1 MNIQWYPGH
10 MTDARRKMTEEIRQ
24 VDLVIELLD
33 ARIPLSGKNPDIDRM
48 AKDKKRLLILNKCDL
63 ADPELTKLWRNEF
76 EKQGFSVIEM
86 DGRVPK
92 EARYVTKAA
101 EELAKEKRERDMR
114 RGIQPR
120 PIKAMVVGIPNVG
133 KSTFINSYVGKASA
147 KTGNKPGVTK
157 GSQWIR
163 ISNSIRLL
171 DTPGILWPKF
181 EDPAAGEKI
190 AYIGSINDAILDLT
204 ELSVSLLQYL
214 QKYYCNLLN
223 DRYKIEKSDEPY
235 AALLKIAECKK
246 CIKTG
251 GEPDPDRAA
260 KLFLDDVRSARL
272 GRVTFDRPA
281 E

>member
-10 MTDARRKMTEEIRQ
+10 MTDARRKMQEEIRS

-33 ARIPLSGKNPDIDRM
+33 ARIPLSGKNPDIDKM
-48 AKDKKRLLILNKCDL
+48 AEGKKRLLILNKCDL
-63 ADPELTKLWRNEF
+63 ADPELTEKWRNIF
-76 EKQGFSVIEM
+76 EEKGFSVVEM

-92 EARYVTKAA
+92 EARLVTKAA
-101 EELAKEKRERDMR
+101 EALAKEKRERDMR

-133 KSTFINSYVGKASA
+133 KSTFINSYVGRASA

-163 ISNSIRLL
+163 ISGSIRLL

-190 AYIGSINDAILDLT
+190 AYIGSINDAILDTT
-204 ELSVSLLQYL
+204 ELGVSLIQYL
-214 QKYYCNLLN
+214 QKYYCNLLY
-223 DRYKIEKSDEPY
+223 DRYKIEESDDPY
-235 AALLKIAECKK
+235 EALMKIAKLKK
-246 CIKTG
+246 CLKTG
-251 GEPDPDRAA
+251 GEYDPDRAA
-260 KLFLDDVRSARL
+260 KLFLDDVRSARV
-272 GRVTFDRPA
+272 GRITFDRP
-281 E
+281 

>member
-10 MTDARRKMTEEIRQ
+10 MTDARRKMQEEIRS

-33 ARIPLSGKNPDIDRM
+33 ARIPLSGKNPDIDKM
-48 AKDKKRLLILNKCDL
+48 AEGKKRLLILNKCDL
-63 ADPELTKLWRNEF
+63 ADPELTEKWRNIF
-76 EKQGFSVIEM
+76 EEKGFSVVEM

-92 EARYVTKAA
+92 EARLVTKAA
-101 EELAKEKRERDMR
+101 EALAKEKRERDMR

-133 KSTFINSYVGKASA
+133 KSTFINSYVGRASA

-163 ISNSIRLL
+163 ISGSIRLL

-190 AYIGSINDAILDLT
+190 AYIGSINDAILDTT
-204 ELSVSLLQYL
+204 ELGVSLIQYL
-214 QKYYCNLLN
+214 QKYYCNLLY
-223 DRYKIEKSDEPY
+223 DRYKIEESDDPY
-235 AALLKIAECKK
+235 EALMKIAELKK
-246 CIKTG
+246 CLKTG
-251 GEPDPDRAA
+251 GEYDPDRAA
-260 KLFLDDVRSARL
+260 KLFLDDVRSARV
-272 GRVTFDRPA
+272 GRITFDRP
-281 E
+281 

>member
-10 MTDARRKMTEEIRQ
+10 MTDARRKMQEEIRS

-33 ARIPLSGKNPDIDRM
+33 ARIPLSGKNPDIDKM
-48 AKDKKRLLILNKCDL
+48 AEGKKRLLILNKCDL
-63 ADPELTKLWRNEF
+63 ADPELTEKWRNIF
-76 EKQGFSVIEM
+76 EEKGFSVVEM

-92 EARYVTKAA
+92 EARLVTKAA
-101 EELAKEKRERDMR
+101 ETLAKEKRERDMR

-133 KSTFINSYVGKASA
+133 KSTFINSYVGRASA

-163 ISNSIRLL
+163 ISGSIRLL

-190 AYIGSINDAILDLT
+190 AYIGSINDAILDTT
-204 ELSVSLLQYL
+204 ELGVSLIQYL
-214 QKYYCNLLN
+214 QKYYCNLLY
-223 DRYKIEKSDEPY
+223 DRYKIEESDDPY
-235 AALLKIAECKK
+235 EALMKIAELKK
-246 CIKTG
+246 CLKTG
-251 GEPDPDRAA
+251 GEYDPDRAA
-260 KLFLDDVRSARL
+260 KLFLDDVRSARV
-272 GRVTFDRPA
+272 GRITFDRP
-281 E
+281 